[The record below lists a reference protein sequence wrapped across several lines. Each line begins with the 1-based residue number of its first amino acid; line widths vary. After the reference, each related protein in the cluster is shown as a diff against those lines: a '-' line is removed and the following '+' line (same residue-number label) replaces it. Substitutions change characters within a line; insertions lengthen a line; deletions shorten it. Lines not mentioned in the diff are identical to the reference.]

1 MMKKLLVY
9 LKDYKKETMLAP
21 LFKMLEAM
29 FELFIPLVMANIID
43 IGIKNND
50 KNYVIQMCFV
60 MVLLGIVGLVCSITA
75 QYYSAKAAVG
85 FGTKLRHGLFEH
97 VQSLSFTEI
106 DTIGT

>member
-60 MVLLGIVGLVCSITA
+60 MVLLGIVGLVCSITV
-75 QYYSAKAAVG
+75 QYY
-85 FGTKLRHGLFEH
+85 
-97 VQSLSFTEI
+97 
-106 DTIGT
+106 